1 MNIACAYLQDC
12 LLAVSKQ
19 AASGS
24 RDAQTVYRNKE
35 TGARMT
41 KEEFEA
47 ANKKA
52 TEKKK
57 AVYEAP
63 EWGGGMRQVN
73 KLSLQA
79 VWASSAIR

>member
-1 MNIACAYLQDC
+1 M
-12 LLAVSKQ
+12 Q

-24 RDAQTVYRNKE
+24 RDAQTVYRSKE
-35 TGARMT
+35 TGARMS

-52 TEKKK
+52 SEKKK

-63 EWGGGMRQVN
+63 EWGGGMRQV
-73 KLSLQA
+73 SQA
-79 VWASSAIR
+79 FTMRLAFRGMMRLFG